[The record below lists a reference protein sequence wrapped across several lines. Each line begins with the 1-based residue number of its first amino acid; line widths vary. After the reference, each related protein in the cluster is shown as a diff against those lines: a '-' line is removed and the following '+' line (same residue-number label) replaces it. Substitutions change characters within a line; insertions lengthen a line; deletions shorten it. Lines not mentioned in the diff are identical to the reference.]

1 MTLVTKLIGWG
12 LMGVLTVGTFWASG
26 RGVGS
31 GKIHNSSVMTAPKE
45 CPDHLKDP
53 SGNCPGKT
61 YRSYFLVRTH
71 RGGGFGGG
79 GK

>member
-1 MTLVTKLIGWG
+1 MGLVIGGTYFASSMG
-12 LMGVLTVGTFWASG
+12 L
-26 RGVGS
+26 GS
-31 GKIHNSSVMTAPKE
+31 NSLHNSKIMKAPKE
-45 CPDHLKDP
+45 CPDNLKDAN
-53 SGNCPGKT
+53 GNCPPKT